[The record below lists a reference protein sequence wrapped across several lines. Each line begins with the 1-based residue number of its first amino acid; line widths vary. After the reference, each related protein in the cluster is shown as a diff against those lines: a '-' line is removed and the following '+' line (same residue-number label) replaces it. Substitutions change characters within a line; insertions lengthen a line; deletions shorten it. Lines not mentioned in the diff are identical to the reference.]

1 MGASRSI
8 LRAITLALTA
18 ALAAA
23 LATAC
28 GPAPTPVPG
37 KLTVRFT
44 PDALTTPELRLDMAT
59 LRLGRIVV
67 FGSVPPPPG
76 MMPPMP
82 TDVMLDALS
91 PTGASLTF
99 ESLRQG
105 IYSRVQLLVENA
117 ALDGAWRGRPFHA
130 RLGGMFGG
138 GMVDLRSPTG
148 RELAPGQDVTFEVG
162 VAPNQWLGDGL
173 LDTAVVSPDGQI
185 ICDMQQNPTLAR
197 ELIDRVA
204 RSFFLR

>member
-1 MGASRSI
+1 MSASRSI
-8 LRAITLALTA
+8 LHAITLALTV
-18 ALAAA
+18 LA
-23 LATAC
+23 ATAC
-28 GPAPTPVPG
+28 GPAPTPDPG

-44 PDALTTPELRLDMAT
+44 PDALTTPELRLDMAN

-82 TDVMLDALS
+82 TDVSFDALS
-91 PTGASLTF
+91 ATGASLTF
-99 ESLRQG
+99 DSLRQG
-105 IYSRVQLLVENA
+105 IYSRVQLLVEMA
-117 ALDGAWRGRPFHA
+117 ALDGAWRGTPFHA

-162 VAPNQWLGDGL
+162 VAPNQWLGDGI
-173 LDTAVVSPDGQI
+173 LDSAVVTNGQI
-185 ICDMQQNPTLAR
+185 VCDMQQNPTLAR